1 MNNTYPST
9 GVSAR
14 ARHQRHGSQMPAH
27 SSNFS
32 VQLSLV
38 LALSAYSVHAW
49 AQESAPDVVTSAART
64 SQVVTDALNSTTLIS
79 RADIDSATVSDVA
92 SLLRQQVGISI
103 RQNGTQGSV
112 TGIAIRGGEP
122 RHTLVLIDGV
132 PLSSLSSGQAAIEQI
147 PLSLIDRIEV
157 VRGNVSA
164 LYGSQATGGLVQ
176 IFTRKPI
183 SGSQAD
189 VRLAIGDKGQKQ
201 ASVQMSTG
209 NDQVQLTAG
218 IAHEQVKA
226 ISAQNS
232 PLVNPDLDGYRNNSG
247 NVSVRFTPNER
258 NEFGARFFQSN
269 GRYEYDNEY
278 NVPTAIQ
285 YSKSLVEQLSAY
297 SNNQMTDKWNSQF
310 KVSQMTD
317 RLYSIDTPPSCYTYG
332 GQTYCSPESSF
343 FRTKTHDV
351 NWQNQIT
358 TDYGVGIA
366 GLSYTKQKL
375 NSSTDYSQNQ
385 RITKSAWLGYN
396 LDKNRHHLQMNG
408 RFDNVSGVGNYT
420 TGAVNYGF
428 DVAGNARVFAGYSN
442 GFTAPTFNDL
452 YWPDQGNWKGNPNL
466 KADKA
471 NYLQAGL
478 QYVKD
483 NFGVRS
489 TYFETY
495 YRDKIATD
503 PVSGITKINIDRA
516 KAKGVELHTWYNHA
530 GWNVDASVT
539 YQDVKNRATDQWLIL
554 HPRVLAN
561 LSVGKTWNQWQ
572 AQADW
577 NVQSHMKDSGGKTVA
592 GFGVLNT
599 SLFYSPRKD
608 LKLGLTVGNVFDRK
622 YQPIAGYNAMP
633 RNFLFS
639 VNYKPQW

>member
-1 MNNTYPST
+1 MNHTYPSV

-14 ARHQRHGSQMPAH
+14 VRQPRRGLQMPAH
-27 SSNFS
+27 SSIPFS
-32 VQLSLV
+32 VQLSV
-38 LALSAYSVHAW
+38 ILALSAYSAHAL
-49 AQESAPDVVTSAART
+49 AQDSAPDVVTSAART
-64 SQVVTDALNSTTLIS
+64 SQAVTDALNSTTLIS
-79 RADIDSATVSDVA
+79 RADIESATVSDVA
-92 SLLRQQVGISI
+92 SLLRQQVGVSI

-112 TGIAIRGGEP
+112 TGVAIRGGEP

-176 IFTRKPI
+176 IFTRKLI

-226 ISAQNS
+226 VSARNS
-232 PLVNPDLDGYRNNSG
+232 PSVNPDLDGYRNNSG
-247 NVSVRFTPNER
+247 NISVRFTPNER

-269 GRYEYDNEY
+269 GRYEYDDNSK
-278 NVPTAIQ
+278 TATP
-285 YSKSLVEQLSAY
+285 YTKNKVEQLSAY
-297 SNNQMTDKWNSQF
+297 SNNQLTDEWNSQF
-310 KVSQMTD
+310 KVSEMTD
-317 RLYSIDTPPSCYTYG
+317 RSNDSVWGVY
-332 GQTYCSPESSF
+332 Q
-343 FRTKTHDV
+343 TKTQDV
-351 NWQNQIT
+351 SWQNQLTTQYGTGIT
-358 TDYGVGIA
+358 GI
-366 GLSYTKQKL
+366 SYTKQKL
-375 NSSTDYSQNQ
+375 NSDTAYDKTQ
-385 RITKSAWLGYN
+385 RTTKSAWLGYN
-396 LDKNRHHLQMNG
+396 LDKNRHHLQLNG
-408 RFDNVSGVGNYT
+408 RFDDVSDVGRYT
-420 TGAVNYGF
+420 TGAINYGF
-428 DVAGNARVFAGYSN
+428 DVTSAWRVFAGYSN
-442 GFTAPTFNDL
+442 GFTTPSFSDL
-452 YWPDQGNWKGNPNL
+452 FYPGSENPNL
-466 KADKA
+466 KPEKA
-471 NYLQAGL
+471 TYMQVGA
-478 QYVKD
+478 QYVQK
-483 NFGVRS
+483 NYGTRV
-489 TYFETY
+489 TYFESRYKDKLVWVTTNLLTY
-495 YRDKIATD
+495 DGQMRN
-503 PVSGITKINIDRA
+503 VDRA
-516 KAKGVELHTWYNHA
+516 KAQGVELHGWYNNA
-530 GWNVDASVT
+530 GWNVDAGVT
-539 YQDVKNRATDQWLIL
+539 YQDVKDRTTGAWLVRQ
-554 HPRVLAN
+554 PRVLAN

-577 NVQSHMKDSGGKTVA
+577 NVQSHMKDSGGKTVS